1 MSLKTLERL
10 DKNEKKEY
18 NRENNSTQ
26 KRETTLEKYHIV
38 TYGCQ
43 MNVHESEKIAGVLRR
58 MGYEDTEKIEDA
70 DLIVFN
76 TCCIRENAENHAFGN
91 IGALKK
97 LKKSKP
103 SLLIAVGGCMTQEK
117 GKTDILKEKF
127 PFIDIMFG
135 TLNLDALEG
144 LIRKKKAQ
152 KKRVIEI
159 RETEGEIIE
168 GEEAYRTSYPNA
180 WVNITY
186 GCNNFCSYCIV
197 PYVRGR
203 ERSRKPE
210 YILDEVKKLVLE
222 GYKEITLLGQN
233 VNSYGADGGAG
244 MNFAQL
250 LDAVASIEGKF
261 RVRFMTSHP
270 KDFNEDVVKV
280 MQKHPKICRLVHL
293 PVQSGSNRVLQA
305 MNRRY
310 TREKYL
316 EEVRLLKD
324 AFPEAEVTTD
334 IIVGFPGETEEDYL
348 DTERLVKE
356 VDFASAFTFVYS
368 KREGTKAATMENQIP
383 EEVQKERI
391 MRLVELV
398 NSLTRKKS
406 EKYVGKRVEIL
417 CEDFDEKKGLYM
429 GRDEFGRMG
438 YFSSANDV
446 VGEFLSLE
454 VTRANGISLFGNIV
468 SE

>member
-1 MSLKTLERL
+1 M
-10 DKNEKKEY
+10 
-18 NRENNSTQ
+18 Q
-26 KRETTLEKYHIV
+26 EKYHIV

-43 MNVHESEKIAGVLRR
+43 MNVHESEKIAGILRR
-58 MGYEDTEKIEDA
+58 VGYEQAPSIEKA
-70 DLIVFN
+70 DIIVFN

-97 LKKSKP
+97 MKKQNP
-103 SLLIAVGGCMTQEK
+103 RLIIAVGGCMTQEK
-117 GKTDILKEKF
+117 GKTEVLKEKF

-135 TLNLDALEG
+135 ALNFEDLETLI
-144 LIRKKKAQ
+144 IRKKQ
-152 KKRVIEI
+152 ENKRVIEI
-159 RETEGEIIE
+159 REEAQGIVESIE
-168 GEEAYRTSYPNA
+168 PYRTSYPNA

-210 YILDEVKKLVLE
+210 HILAEVRSLVE
-222 GYKEITLLGQN
+222 KGYKEITLLGQN
-233 VNSYGADGGAG
+233 VNSYGADGSTG
-244 MNFAQL
+244 MTFASL

-270 KDFNEDVVKV
+270 KDFTEDVVKV
-280 MQKHPKICRLVHL
+280 MEKHRKICRLVHL
-293 PVQSGSNRVLQA
+293 PVQSGSNDILRE

-316 EEVRLLKD
+316 GEIKMLRSRL
-324 AFPEAEVTTD
+324 PEAEVTTD
-334 IIVGFPGETEEDYL
+334 IIVGFPGETEEDYMQ
-348 DTERLVKE
+348 TEALVRE

-368 KREGTKAATMENQIP
+368 PRQGTRAATMENQIP
-383 EEVQKERI
+383 EAVQKERI

-398 NSLTRKKS
+398 NSLTRQKS
-406 EKYVGKRVEIL
+406 EKYIGKTVEIL
-417 CEDFDEKKGLYM
+417 CEDYDKKKGLYL

-438 YFSSANDV
+438 YFQSETDKI
-446 VGEFLSLE
+446 GEF
-454 VTRANGISLFGNIV
+454 VTLKITKANGISLYGDIV
-468 SE
+468 E

>member
-1 MSLKTLERL
+1 MK
-10 DKNEKKEY
+10 
-18 NRENNSTQ
+18 
-26 KRETTLEKYHIV
+26 EKYHIV

-43 MNVHESEKIAGVLRR
+43 MNLHESEKIAGILRR
-58 MGYEDTEKIEDA
+58 LNYESTDSVEDA
-70 DLIVFN
+70 DIIVFN

-103 SLLIAVGGCMTQEK
+103 HLLIAVGGCMTQEK
-117 GKTDILKEKF
+117 GKTEVLAKKF

-135 TLNLDALEG
+135 TLNLERLED
-144 LIRKKKAQ
+144 LILQKRAQ

-159 RETEGEIIE
+159 RETEGEIVE
-168 GEEAYRTSYPNA
+168 FSEPYRTSYPNA
-180 WVNITY
+180 WVNIMY

-210 YILDEVKKLVLE
+210 HILAEVKRLVAD

-233 VNSYGADGGAG
+233 VNSYGTDGKAG
-244 MNFAQL
+244 MTFAEL

-280 MQKHPKICRLVHL
+280 MQKHRKIMRLVHL
-293 PVQSGSNRVLQA
+293 PVQSGSNAVLKA

-310 TREKYL
+310 TREKYF
-316 EEVRLLKD
+316 EEIEMLRRY
-324 AFPEAEVTTD
+324 FPEAEVTTD
-334 IIVGFPGETEEDYL
+334 LIVGFPGETEEDYL
-348 DTERLVKE
+348 LTEDLVKK

-368 KREGTKAATMENQIP
+368 KRQGTKAATMEDQIP
-383 EEVQKERI
+383 EDIQKDRI

-406 EKYVGKRVEIL
+406 EKYVGKTVEIL
-417 CEDFDEKKGLYM
+417 CEGYDEKKGLYL

-438 YFSSANDV
+438 YFKSESDPI
-446 VGEFLSLE
+446 GEFVLLKITS
-454 VTRANGISLFGNIV
+454 ANGISLYGEQV
-468 SE
+468 STISENV

>member
-1 MSLKTLERL
+1 MT
-10 DKNEKKEY
+10 
-18 NRENNSTQ
+18 
-26 KRETTLEKYHIV
+26 EKYHIV

-58 MGYEDTEKIEDA
+58 MGYEETQNKEDA
-70 DLIVFN
+70 DVIVFN

-97 LKKSKP
+97 LKKQKP
-103 SLLIAVGGCMTQEK
+103 SLLIVVGGCMTQEK
-117 GKTDILKEKF
+117 GKTEVLSKKF

-135 TLNLDALEG
+135 TLNLEELET
-144 LIRKKKAQ
+144 LILQKREQ
-152 KKRVIEI
+152 KKRVVKI
-159 RETEGEIIE
+159 REREGEIVE
-168 GEEAYRTSYPNA
+168 TLEPYRTSYPNA

-210 YILDEVKKLVLE
+210 NIVAECKKLVAE

-233 VNSYGADGGAG
+233 VNSYGADGSTG
-244 MNFAQL
+244 MNFAEL
-250 LDAVASIEGKF
+250 LDSVASIEGKF
-261 RVRFMTSHP
+261 RLRFMTSHP
-270 KDFNEDVVKV
+270 KDFNEEVVKV
-280 MQKHPKICRLVHL
+280 MQKHRKIMRLVHL
-293 PVQSGSNRVLQA
+293 PVQSGSNAVLQA

-316 EEVRLLKD
+316 SEIKMLRSY
-324 AFPEAEVTTD
+324 FPEAEVTTD
-334 IIVGFPGETEEDYL
+334 IIVGFPNETEEDYL
-348 DTERLVKE
+348 QTESLVKE

-368 KREGTKAATMENQIP
+368 KRTGTKAATMEGQIP
-383 EEVQKERI
+383 EDVQKDRI

-406 EKYVGKRVEIL
+406 EKYLGKTIEIL
-417 CEDFDEKKGLYM
+417 CEDYDEKRGMYL

-438 YFSSANDV
+438 YFKSEKNLI
-446 VGEFLSLE
+446 GEFVFLKITE
-454 VTRANGISLFGNIV
+454 ANGISLYGQIAENL
-468 SE
+468 ELDKAGK

>member
-1 MSLKTLERL
+1 MS
-10 DKNEKKEY
+10 
-18 NRENNSTQ
+18 
-26 KRETTLEKYHIV
+26 EKYHIV

-43 MNVHESEKIAGVLRR
+43 MNVHESEKMAGILRGL
-58 MGYEDTEKIEDA
+58 GYEETAELESA
-70 DLIVFN
+70 DIILFN

-97 LKKSKP
+97 LKKQKP
-103 SLLIAVGGCMTQEK
+103 SIIIAVGGCMTQEK
-117 GKTDILKEKF
+117 GKTDILKKKF

-135 TLNLDALEG
+135 TLNLEELKD
-144 LIRKKKAQ
+144 LILQ
-152 KKRVIEI
+152 KKTQKQRVIKI
-159 RETEGEIIE
+159 REKEGEIVEDIQPF
-168 GEEAYRTSYPNA
+168 RTSYPNA

-203 ERSRKPE
+203 ERSRKAE
-210 YILDEVKKLVLE
+210 HILAEVKDLVE
-222 GYKEITLLGQN
+222 NGYKEITLLGQN
-233 VNSYGADGGAG
+233 VNSYGADGNAG

-280 MQKHPKICRLVHL
+280 MQKHRKICRLVHL
-293 PVQSGSNRVLQA
+293 PVQSGSNAVLSA

-316 EEVRLLKD
+316 GEIQMLKSRL
-324 AFPEAEVTTD
+324 PEAEVTTD

-348 DTERLVKE
+348 QTESLVKAA
-356 VDFASAFTFVYS
+356 DFASAFTFVYS
-368 KREGTKAATMENQIP
+368 PRQGTKAATMENQIP
-383 EEVQKERI
+383 EEIQKDRI

-406 EKYVGKRVEIL
+406 EKYIGKTVEIL
-417 CEDFDEKKGLYM
+417 CEDYDTKKGLYL

-438 YFSSANDV
+438 YFQS
-446 VGEFLSLE
+446 EKSLIGKF
-454 VTRANGISLFGNIV
+454 VQVKITKANGISLFGEV
-468 SE
+468 LSVEE

>member
-1 MSLKTLERL
+1 MS
-10 DKNEKKEY
+10 
-18 NRENNSTQ
+18 Q
-26 KRETTLEKYHIV
+26 KYHIV

-43 MNVHESEKIAGVLRR
+43 MNVHESEKIAGILRQL
-58 MGYEDTEKIEDA
+58 GYEETATLTDA
-70 DLIVFN
+70 DIIVFN

-97 LKKSKP
+97 LKKQKP
-103 SLLIAVGGCMTQEK
+103 ELLIAVGGCMTQEK
-117 GKTDILKEKF
+117 GKTDVLKKKF

-135 TLNLDALEG
+135 TLNLEELG
-144 LIRKKKAQ
+144 TLIERKKSQ

-159 RETEGEIIE
+159 REKEGEIVE
-168 GEEAYRTSYPNA
+168 FTDAYRTSYPNA
-180 WVNITY
+180 WVNIMY

-210 YILDEVKKLVLE
+210 NILAEVRALVAE

-233 VNSYGADGGAG
+233 VNSYGSDGSTDVT
-244 MNFAQL
+244 FAQL
-250 LDAVASIEGKF
+250 LDGVASIEGDF

-280 MQKHPKICRLVHL
+280 MKKHRKICRLVHL
-293 PVQSGSNRVLQA
+293 PVQSGSNTVLQA

-316 EEVRLLKD
+316 DEIKLLREYM
-324 AFPEAEVTTD
+324 PEAEVTTD

-348 DTERLVKE
+348 QTEALVKE
-356 VDFASAFTFVYS
+356 VDYASAFTFVYS
-368 KREGTKAATMENQIP
+368 KRQGTKAATMENQIP
-383 EEVQKERI
+383 EDVQKDRI

-406 EKYVGKRVEIL
+406 EKYLGKTVEIL
-417 CEDFDEKKGLYM
+417 CEDYDEKKGLYL

-438 YFSSANDV
+438 YFKS
-446 VGEFLSLE
+446 EKSLIGQFVWLK
-454 VTRANGISLFGNIV
+454 VTKANGISLFGEVTEKENGKL
-468 SE
+468 S

>member
-1 MSLKTLERL
+1 MA
-10 DKNEKKEY
+10 
-18 NRENNSTQ
+18 
-26 KRETTLEKYHIV
+26 EKYHIV

-43 MNVHESEKIAGVLRR
+43 MNVHESEKIAGILHRL
-58 MGYEDTEKIEDA
+58 GYEETDTNENA
-70 DLIVFN
+70 DIIVFN

-97 LKKSKP
+97 LKKQKP
-103 SLLIAVGGCMTQEK
+103 NLLIAVGGCMTQEK
-117 GKTDILKEKF
+117 GKTDVLKKKF

-135 TLNLDALEG
+135 TLNLEELET
-144 LIRKKKAQ
+144 LIKRKKTQ

-168 GEEAYRTSYPNA
+168 FPDAYRTSYPNA
-180 WVNITY
+180 WVNIMY

-210 YILDEVKKLVLE
+210 HILAEVQGLVKE

-233 VNSYGADGGAG
+233 VNSYGSDGKTGTT
-244 MNFAQL
+244 FAEL
-250 LDAVASIEGKF
+250 LDMVASIEGDF
-261 RVRFMTSHP
+261 RLRFMTSHP

-280 MQKHPKICRLVHL
+280 MEKHRKICRLVHL
-293 PVQSGSNRVLQA
+293 PVQSGSNAVLKA

-316 EEVRLLKD
+316 DEIHMLKSRL
-324 AFPEAEVTTD
+324 PEAEVTTD

-348 DTERLVKE
+348 DTESLVKE
-356 VDFASAFTFVYS
+356 VDYASAFTFVYS
-368 KREGTKAATMENQIP
+368 PRQGTKAAEMENRIP
-383 EEVQKERI
+383 EEVQKDRI

-398 NSLTRKKS
+398 NTLTRRKS
-406 EKYVGKRVEIL
+406 EKYLGKTVEIL
-417 CEDFDEKKGLYM
+417 CEDYDAKKGLYL

-438 YFSSANDV
+438 YFSSNTNVIGKFIA
-446 VGEFLSLE
+446 LKI
-454 VTRANGISLFGNIV
+454 TKANGISLYGEVV
-468 SE
+468 SVKD